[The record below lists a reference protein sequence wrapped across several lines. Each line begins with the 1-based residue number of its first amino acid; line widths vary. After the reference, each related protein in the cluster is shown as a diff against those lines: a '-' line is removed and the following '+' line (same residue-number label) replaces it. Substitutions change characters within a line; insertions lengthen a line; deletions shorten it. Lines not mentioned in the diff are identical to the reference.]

1 MRSPEKTGSVYCQR
15 CLAANSLEQ
24 EFCARCGTRLMLVV
38 EPTTLRYEE
47 EALDGD
53 YEEHLLERVSAL
65 EGSLARINEKLAQ
78 AVEFLTRN
86 ARTSYFDHILLETLL
101 GVLGETRV
109 VSQGRVE
116 RLWRERF
123 ERDAADVAEAGRREE
138 LRERVSARYTG
149 GERAAFVRL
158 VGDGFAL
165 IEKGREAEGMRHL
178 ERAAALSPENALLN
192 SFIGEHFFRTRKM
205 TLARDYLARAIAADP
220 QNPRLC
226 LLLGLVCGDEG
237 DAARARELLRQS
249 LSGGRHTF
257 AAHYALGRLHAAESD
272 WAAALSEF
280 KLALAARKCPE
291 AHYILGLVYYHLG
304 RDRTALR
311 HLRHALGLDADYGEA
326 LYLLGLVQLRLG
338 ERQSAAESFA
348 AARTA
353 AGKRA
358 PKSAK
363 GAPRLE
369 DMPPPALFRERR
381 GGHKRLLTGGDTRVA
396 AALRD
401 DALGT
406 PAPR

>member
-1 MRSPEKTGSVYCQR
+1 MPVGRGQIYCQR
-15 CLAANSLEQ
+15 CRAANPVERDLCGQ
-24 EFCARCGTRLMLVV
+24 CGTRLMLVV
-38 EPTTLRYEE
+38 EPAAYRFEDDT
-47 EALDGD
+47 GGH
-53 YEEHLLERVSAL
+53 EEHLLERVTAL
-65 EGSLARINEKLAQ
+65 EGSLARITEKLAQ

-86 ARTSYFDHILLETLL
+86 ARTSYYDHILLETLL

-109 VSQGRVE
+109 VSQGHVE

-138 LRERVSARYTG
+138 LRERVSARYAG

-165 IEKGREAEGMRHL
+165 IEMGREAEGVRHL

-192 SFIGEHFFRTRKM
+192 SFIGEHFFRVRKM
-205 TLARDYLARAIAADP
+205 VLARDYLARALASDP
-220 QNPRLC
+220 ENTRLC

-237 DAARARELLRQS
+237 DAPRAKELLRQS

-272 WAAALSEF
+272 WAAALAEF

-291 AHYILGLVYYHLG
+291 AHYILGLVYYQLG

-311 HLRHALGLDADYGEA
+311 HLRRALEMDADYGEA

-348 AARTA
+348 AARVAT
-353 AGKRA
+353 G
-358 PKSAK
+358 KSAPRLRK

-369 DMPPPALFRERR
+369 DMPPPTLFRATR
-381 GGHKRLLTGGDTRVA
+381 GGRKRLLTGGDTRVA
-396 AALRD
+396 ATLRD

-406 PAPR
+406 PAPH